1 MTLLVALRGS
11 DGLVLAA
18 DSRGTF
24 GDPRGITAQN
34 DSMKKAHVL
43 SKHVGVLQAG
53 AGEVGALVV
62 QELSAS
68 LEAVDGVSN
77 VLSRLRDHVRARYQE
92 WFPSVPAVPAPALA
106 ATGQV
111 PTRPDLIFLVGGY
124 EVDEN
129 GRALDGKIYE
139 IASGLDFAPSLHD
152 YGFAVAGVA
161 QYALY
166 LLNRLY
172 EGNRSI
178 TDLVAL
184 AVYAITET
192 ASQDGKVG
200 GPVNVVTISADA
212 GCTVLTSD
220 EVDAIIK
227 TNSRRSGA
235 LRGSFYGPRT
245 LG

>member
-43 SKHVGVLQAG
+43 SKHVCVLQAG
-53 AGEVGALVV
+53 ASEVGALVV

-77 VLSRLRDHVRARYQE
+77 VLSRLRDHVRARYQQ
-92 WFPSVPAVPAPALA
+92 WFPSVPAMPAPALV

-129 GRALDGKIYE
+129 GRAFDGKIYQ
-139 IASGLDFAPSLHD
+139 IASALDFAPSLHD

-161 QYALY
+161 QYAFY

-200 GPVNVVTISADA
+200 GPVNVVTISAEA

-220 EVDAIIK
+220 EVDAIAE

-235 LRGSFYGPRT
+235 LRKSFYGSRT

>member
-1 MTLLVALRGS
+1 
-11 DGLVLAA
+11 
-18 DSRGTF
+18 
-24 GDPRGITAQN
+24 
-34 DSMKKAHVL
+34 
-43 SKHVGVLQAG
+43 
-53 AGEVGALVV
+53 
-62 QELSAS
+62 
-68 LEAVDGVSN
+68 
-77 VLSRLRDHVRARYQE
+77 VLSRLRDHVRRRYEE

-106 ATGQV
+106 GAGQV
-111 PTRPDLIFLVGGY
+111 PTRPDLTFLVSGY

-129 GRALDGKIYE
+129 GKALDSKIYQ
-139 IASGLDFAPSLHD
+139 IASTTDFAPNLHD

-161 QYALY
+161 PYAWY

-212 GCTVLTSD
+212 GCRILTSH
-220 EVDAIIK
+220 EVDKIIEI
-227 TNSRRSGA
+227 NRRRSGT
-235 LRGSFYGPRT
+235 LRRSFYGSNA
-245 LG
+245 LE